1 MLTAVAGLVGVVVLT
16 VGTGFFVAQEFAYV
30 AADRNRLQADAEA
43 GDRAAARAVRVMRRV
58 SFVLSGAQLGITVT
72 GLVVGYIAK
81 PAISELVAPVMRAAG
96 MPAGAVGTV
105 SVTIGFI
112 LATVIQMVL
121 GELGPKNWGI
131 SDPERVARLLSAPT
145 LAYVKVFGPVIRVFD
160 GAANWVLRRVGIEPA
175 EEVHGGATAE
185 ELDLIIEEATRE
197 GHLPR
202 HLSDLLDRAL
212 DFADHTAGQ
221 AMVPRPEVAHI
232 NADETADHLVDLL
245 ESPGHSRY
253 PVLGSD
259 ADDVVGVV
267 GVKELLSLP
276 VRRRPTTPVRKL
288 ARPAVLVPDTLPLP
302 DVLDQLRAQ
311 GEEFACVVDE
321 YGGLAGVL
329 TLEDIA
335 EELVGEFHDENDE
348 AEPAPAREPDGAWVL
363 PGDTRIDEAERA
375 TGIVL
380 PQGPYETLGGLAM
393 AALGR
398 MPARGDEVDVPL
410 DEPYEDHDHARI
422 RVVELDRRV
431 PDLVRIMLPD
441 DPVEPDGTPH
451 EMRGPHVGG
460 TGAGTGD
467 AGLYDVGGPA

>member
-1 MLTAVAGLVGVVVLT
+1 MLTAVAGLVAVIVLT
-16 VGTGFFVAQEFAYV
+16 IGTGFFVAQEFAYV
-30 AADRNRLQADAEA
+30 AADRNRMQADADA
-43 GDRAAARAVRVMRRV
+43 GDRAAGRAVAVMRHV
-58 SFVLSGAQLGITVT
+58 SYVLSGAQLGITVT
-72 GLVVGYIAK
+72 GLIVGYIAE
-81 PAISELVAPVMRAAG
+81 PAIGALFAPLLRLLAV
-96 MPAGAVGTV
+96 PEGAVPGI
-105 SVTIGFI
+105 SVAIGFV
-112 LATVIQMVL
+112 LATMVQMVV

-131 SDPERVARLLSAPT
+131 ADPERVARLLSAPT

-160 GAANWVLRRVGIEPA
+160 GTANWVLRRVGIEPA

-185 ELDLIIEEATRE
+185 ELDHIIEEATRE
-197 GHLPR
+197 GHLPP

-232 NADETADHLVDLL
+232 SADTTADHLVDLL

-267 GVKELLSLP
+267 GVKELLTLP
-276 VRRRPTTPVRKL
+276 TERRPATPVRKL

-335 EELVGEFHDENDE
+335 EELVGEFHDENDP
-348 AEPAPAREPDGAWVL
+348 AEPGPAREPDGSWTL
-363 PGDTRIDEAERA
+363 PGDTRLDEAERA

-393 AALGR
+393 SVLGR
-398 MPARGDEVDVPL
+398 MPALGDEVDVPL
-410 DEPYEDHDHARI
+410 EEPYEHHEHVRI
-422 RVVELDRRV
+422 RVMKLDRRV
-431 PDLVRIMLPD
+431 PDVVRIVLSAGPD
-441 DPVEPDGTPH
+441 DP
-451 EMRGPHVGG
+451 GG
-460 TGAGTGD
+460 LAGGVAGGA
-467 AGLYDVGGPA
+467 A

>member
-1 MLTAVAGLVGVVVLT
+1 MLTALAGLLGVVVLT
-16 VGTGFFVAQEFAYV
+16 IGTGFFVAQEFAYV
-30 AADRNRLQADAEA
+30 AADRNRLLADAEA
-43 GDRAAARAVRVMRRV
+43 GDRAADRAVRVMRRV
-58 SFVLSGAQLGITVT
+58 SFVLSGAQLGITIT

-81 PAISELVAPVMRAAG
+81 PAIGALIAPAMRLTG
-96 MPAGAVGTV
+96 MPDGAVTTV
-105 SVTIGFI
+105 SLALGFV

-131 SDPERVARLLSAPT
+131 ADPERVARLLSAPT

-160 GAANWVLRRVGIEPA
+160 GAATWVLRRVGVEPA

-185 ELDLIIEEATRE
+185 ELDLIIGEATRE

-212 DFADHTAGQ
+212 DFADHTAAQ
-221 AMVPRPEVAHI
+221 AMVPRPEVTHI
-232 NADETADHLVDLL
+232 NADETADRLVDLL

-276 VRRRPTTPVRKL
+276 VERRPATPVRKL
-288 ARPAVLVPDTLPLP
+288 ARPAVLVPGTLPLP
-302 DVLDQLRAQ
+302 DVMDQLRAQ

-348 AEPAPAREPDGAWVL
+348 AEPAPAREPDGSWVL
-363 PGDTRIDEAERA
+363 PGDTRIDEAWRA

-393 AALGR
+393 SALGR

-431 PDLVRIMLPD
+431 PDLVRILPA
-441 DPVEPDGTPH
+441 DPVVPDG
-451 EMRGPHVGG
+451 EGPEPPGG
-460 TGAGTGD
+460 DG

>member
-1 MLTAVAGLVGVVVLT
+1 MLTALAGLVGVVVLT
-16 VGTGFFVAQEFAYV
+16 IGTGFFVAQEFAYV
-30 AADRNRLQADAEA
+30 AADRNRLLADAEA
-43 GDRAAARAVRVMRRV
+43 GDRAADRAVRVMRRV

-81 PAISELVAPVMRAAG
+81 PAIGALIAPALRLAG
-96 MPAGAVGTV
+96 LPDGAVTTV
-105 SVTIGFI
+105 SLALGFV

-131 SDPERVARLLSAPT
+131 ADPERVARLLSAPT
-145 LAYVKVFGPVIRVFD
+145 LAYVKVFGPVIHVFD
-160 GAANWVLRRVGIEPA
+160 GAATWVLRRVGVEPA

-185 ELDLIIEEATRE
+185 ELDLIIGEATRE

-202 HLSDLLDRAL
+202 RLSDLLDRAL
-212 DFADHTAGQ
+212 DFADHTAAQ
-221 AMVPRPEVAHI
+221 AMVPRPEVTHI

-276 VRRRPTTPVRKL
+276 VERRPATPVRKL

-302 DVLDQLRAQ
+302 DVLDQLRDA

-348 AEPAPAREPDGAWVL
+348 AEPAPAREPDGSWVL

-393 AALGR
+393 SALGR

-431 PDLVRIMLPD
+431 PDLVRILLPD
-441 DPVEPDGTPH
+441 PVVPDG
-451 EMRGPHVGG
+451 EGPEPGEPP
-460 TGAGTGD
+460 AGDG

>member
-1 MLTAVAGLVGVVVLT
+1 MLTALAGLLGVVVLT
-16 VGTGFFVAQEFAYV
+16 IGTGFFVAQEFAYV
-30 AADRNRLQADAEA
+30 AADRNRLLAEAEA
-43 GDRAAARAVRVMRRV
+43 GDRAAGRAVRVMRRV

-81 PAISELVAPVMRAAG
+81 PAIGTLIAPAMRLAGLPDGAAT
-96 MPAGAVGTV
+96 TV
-105 SVTIGFI
+105 SLALGFV

-131 SDPERVARLLSAPT
+131 ADPERVARLLSAPT

-160 GAANWVLRRVGIEPA
+160 GAATWVLRRVGVEPA

-185 ELDLIIEEATRE
+185 ELDLIIGEATRA

-212 DFADHTAGQ
+212 DFADHTAAQ

-232 NADETADHLVDLL
+232 NADETADHLVGLL

-276 VRRRPTTPVRKL
+276 VERRPATPVRKL

-302 DVLDQLRAQ
+302 DVLDQLRDA

-348 AEPAPAREPDGAWVL
+348 AEPAPAREPDGSWVL
-363 PGDTRIDEAERA
+363 PGDMRIDEAERA

-393 AALGR
+393 SALGR

-410 DEPYEDHDHARI
+410 DEPYEDHTHARI

-431 PDLVRIMLPD
+431 PDLVRVLLPG
-441 DPVEPDGTPH
+441 DPAVPAEPDAP
-451 EMRGPHVGG
+451 P
-460 TGAGTGD
+460 AGD
-467 AGLYDVGGPA
+467 AIGRYDVGGPA

>member
-1 MLTAVAGLVGVVVLT
+1 MLTAVAGLLAVVVLT
-16 VGTGFFVAQEFAYV
+16 IGTGFFVAQEFAFV
-30 AADRNRLQADAEA
+30 AADRNRMQADAEA
-43 GDRAAARAVRVMRRV
+43 GDRAAARAVSVMRRV
-58 SFVLSGAQLGITVT
+58 SFVLSGAQLGITIT
-72 GLVVGYIAK
+72 GLVVGYIAE
-81 PAISELVAPVMRAAG
+81 PAI
-96 MPAGAVGTV
+96 GAVFAPLLRALSVPDSAVRGV
-105 SVTIGFI
+105 SVAIGFV

-131 SDPERVARLLSAPT
+131 ADPERVARMLAAPT

-175 EEVHGGATAE
+175 EEMRGGATAE
-185 ELDLIIEEATRE
+185 ELDHIIVEATRE
-197 GHLPR
+197 GHLPP

-212 DFADHTAGQ
+212 DFADHTAAQ

-259 ADDVVGVV
+259 DDDVVGVV
-267 GVKELLSLP
+267 GVKELLTLP
-276 VRRRPTTPVRKL
+276 SRRRPETPVRAL
-288 ARPAVLVPDTLPLP
+288 ARPAVLVPGTLPLP
-302 DVLDQLRAQ
+302 DVLDELRAQ
-311 GEEFACVVDE
+311 GDEFACVVDE

-335 EELVGEFHDENDE
+335 EELVGELHDENDE
-348 AEPAPAREPDGAWVL
+348 AEPEPAREADGSWTL

-393 AALGR
+393 SVLGR

-410 DEPYEDHDHARI
+410 DEPYEDHERVRI
-422 RVVELDRRV
+422 RVLELDRRV
-431 PDLVRIMLPD
+431 PDLVRMMLCD
-441 DPVEPDGTPH
+441 EPAEPPET
-451 EMRGPHVGG
+451 EGPR
-460 TGAGTGD
+460 
-467 AGLYDVGGPA
+467 

>member
-1 MLTAVAGLVGVVVLT
+1 MLTALAGLAGVVVLT
-16 VGTGFFVAQEFAYV
+16 IGTGFFVAQEFAYV
-30 AADRNRLQADAEA
+30 AADRNRLLADAEA
-43 GDRAAARAVRVMRRV
+43 GDRAAGRAVRMMRRV

-81 PAISELVAPVMRAAG
+81 PAIGALIAPALRLAGLPDGAA
-96 MPAGAVGTV
+96 GTV
-105 SVTIGFI
+105 SLTLGFV

-131 SDPERVARLLSAPT
+131 ADPERVARLLSAPT

-160 GAANWVLRRVGIEPA
+160 GAATWVLRRVGVEPA

-185 ELDLIIEEATRE
+185 ELDLIIGEATRE

-212 DFADHTAGQ
+212 DFADHTAAQ
-221 AMVPRPEVAHI
+221 AMVPRPDVTHI

-276 VRRRPTTPVRKL
+276 VERRPATPVRKL

-348 AEPAPAREPDGAWVL
+348 AEPAPAREPDGSWVL

-393 AALGR
+393 SALGR

-410 DEPYEDHDHARI
+410 DEPYEDHGHARI

-431 PDLVRIMLPD
+431 PDLVRILLPG
-441 DPVEPDGTPH
+441 DPAVPDGEGPEPDEPPAGD
-451 EMRGPHVGG
+451 
-460 TGAGTGD
+460 GAGP
-467 AGLYDVGGPA
+467 YDVGGPA